1 MRLQGKTAL
10 ITGGAKGI
18 GKGIATRFIEEGA
31 DVIIVDM
38 DRVNGEETANELGQ
52 GGGSIQFVEL
62 DVCNEDRVET
72 FMKAL
77 PKLKLDILVNN
88 VGWTGLRTPI
98 DQMDLNDWR
107 RILDI
112 NLTSLFLMCKH
123 AVPLLK
129 SSQPSSIVNLASVN
143 AHTMVPALGA
153 YSASK
158 GGVLAI
164 TKQLAVELA
173 PEGIRV
179 NSVSPS
185 ITFREG
191 TLRRNS
197 ASALSDK
204 SLDCYPLG
212 RFSTARDVANA
223 VLFLGSEEA
232 GFITGQDL
240 LIDGGMTSQ
249 SVSAMVRDDLRA
261 GWKSGM
267 YKLEAEPE
275 VES

>member
-1 MRLQGKTAL
+1 
-10 ITGGAKGI
+10 
-18 GKGIATRFIEEGA
+18 
-31 DVIIVDM
+31 M
-38 DRVNGEETANELGQ
+38 DLANGLETARELGQ
-52 GGGSIQFVEL
+52 GGGSIRFTEL
-62 DVCNEDRVET
+62 DVCNEEQVDT
-72 FMKAL
+72 FMKSL
-77 PKLKLDILVNN
+77 PKLDILVNN
-88 VGWTGLRTPI
+88 VGWTGGRKPI
-98 DQMDLNDWR
+98 DQMELGDWR

-129 SSQPSSIVNLASVN
+129 GSRPASIINLASVN
-143 AHTMVPALGA
+143 AYTMVPALGA

-173 PEGIRV
+173 PKGIRV

-191 TLRRNS
+191 APKLRS
-197 ASALSDK
+197 DAYASDK

-223 VLFLGSEEA
+223 VLFMASEEA
-232 GFITGQDL
+232 SFITGQDL
-240 LIDGGMTSQ
+240 LIDGGMTAQ
-249 SVSAMVRDDLRA
+249 SVSAIVRDDLRA
-261 GWKSGM
+261 GWKPGA
-267 YKLEAEPE
+267 YRLDAEQRPDA
-275 VES
+275 